1 MGKIASEKSDWGIIT
16 ADNPRY
22 ESLELITSQIFVG
35 ISSDLKKNWTIINDR
50 ENAIASAIKQAKAQD
65 IILVAGK
72 GHESTQEI
80 NGNFINFSDREVVT
94 RILSGSNRQ

>member
-1 MGKIASEKSDWGIIT
+1 SNWGIVT

-22 ESLELITSQIFVG
+22 EPLDLIIGQIFIG

-50 ENAIASAIKQAKAQD
+50 GDAIASAINRAKVQD

-80 NGNFINFSDREVVT
+80 DGNFINFSDREVVS
-94 RILSGSNRQ
+94 RILSGSKRQ

>member
-1 MGKIASEKSDWGIIT
+1 MKNLTRRKLRKMILQEMDFAGGTGLDPETAENII
-16 ADNPRY
+16 
-22 ESLELITSQIFVG
+22 Q
-35 ISSDLKKNWTIINDR
+35 
-50 ENAIASAIKQAKAQD
+50 AIKQAKDQD

-94 RILSGSNRQ
+94 RILSGLKRQ

>member
-1 MGKIASEKSDWGIIT
+1 MGKIASEKSNWGIIT

-22 ESLELITSQIFVG
+22 ESLEVITSQIFVG
-35 ISSDLKKNWTIINDR
+35 ISSDLKKNWTIIDDR
-50 ENAIASAIKQAKAQD
+50 ENAITTAIKQAKVQD

-94 RILSGSNRQ
+94 QILSGPK

>member
-1 MGKIASEKSDWGIIT
+1 MGYYYGRQSS
-16 ADNPRY
+16 Y
-22 ESLELITSQIFVG
+22 ESLEEITSQIFVG

-50 ENAIASAIKQAKAQD
+50 ENAIATAIKQAKAQD

-80 NGNFINFSDREVVT
+80 NGNFINFSDREVVS
-94 RILSGSNRQ
+94 RILSGSK

>member
-1 MGKIASEKSDWGIIT
+1 MGKIASEKSNWGIIT

-22 ESLELITSQIFVG
+22 ESLEVITSQIFVG

-50 ENAIASAIKQAKAQD
+50 ENAIATAIKQAKDQD

-94 RILSGSNRQ
+94 RILSGSK

>member
-1 MGKIASEKSDWGIIT
+1 MGYYHGRQSS
-16 ADNPRY
+16 Y
-22 ESLELITSQIFVG
+22 ESLEEITSQIFVG

-50 ENAIASAIKQAKAQD
+50 ENAIATAIKQAKAQD

-80 NGNFINFSDREVVT
+80 NGNFINFSDREVVS
-94 RILSGSNRQ
+94 RILSGSK

>member
-1 MGKIASEKSDWGIIT
+1 MGKIASEKSNWGIIT

-22 ESLELITSQIFVG
+22 ESLEVITSQIFVG

-50 ENAIASAIKQAKAQD
+50 ENAIATAIKQAKAQD

-94 RILSGSNRQ
+94 RILSGSK

>member
-1 MGKIASEKSDWGIIT
+1 MGKIASEKSNWGIIT

-22 ESLELITSQIFVG
+22 ESLEVITSQIFVG

-50 ENAIASAIKQAKAQD
+50 ENAIATAIKQAKAQD

-94 RILSGSNRQ
+94 RILSGLKRQ